1 MLKDGSKESCS
12 YREDDNVG
20 TFAGSLEDMGAC
32 IGEVRV
38 LVCSDGKL
46 DQSQLAGL
54 ECEGGGHGG

>member
-38 LVCSDGKL
+38 LVSSDMEL
-46 DQSQLAGL
+46 DQCQLAGL
-54 ECEGGGHGG
+54 E